1 MNVYWQNDFITDT
14 SQRLGAYCYLF
25 KRNEVRCHSDSINS
39 ALLVSQLTSMRVVG
53 VFRTLA

>member
-1 MNVYWQNDFITDT
+1 MSIGEILITDT
-14 SQRLGAYCYLF
+14 SQHLGAYCYLF
-25 KRNEVRCHSDSINS
+25 KRSEVRCHSDSINS